1 MTINVYWA
9 CLEDEWVR
17 DTGPEPVSSHFYGN
31 KDINE
36 KDNKH
41 LSLNRCPFFN
51 KNFNNLYQLRSI
63 YSYSFK
69 INGSSV
75 FSDIYDQS
83 FFDKHVY
90 TRSIEKRAFSFSQSR
105 IFYTD
110 NKKGLDMT
118 SYEMPYLE
126 ENNITK
132 RTIPIVGTFN
142 IGKWFR
148 NIEHPFYM
156 KDGYDEF
163 KIEEGEIMYYLRFHT
178 NEKIKF
184 IQFYPSEKIKE
195 ISVSNMKS
203 AINTS
208 SKYSADFFYS
218 NFKTKKIIE
227 KEIKKNIL

>member
-1 MTINVYWA
+1 MTIKVYWA
-9 CLEDEWVR
+9 CLEDEWIR
-17 DTGPEPVSSHFYGN
+17 DSGPEPISSHFYGT

-36 KDNKH
+36 VGNKY
-41 LSLNRCPFFN
+41 LDLGKCPFFN
-51 KNFNNLYQLRSI
+51 KNFDNLYQLRSL

-75 FSDIYDQS
+75 SSDVYDQS
-83 FFDKHVY
+83 FFDRHVY
-90 TRSIEKRAFSFSQSR
+90 VRSIEKKSFSFSQRR

-110 NKKGLDMT
+110 NKNGLDMT

-126 ENNITK
+126 DNNITK

-195 ISVSNMKS
+195 INESNMKS
-203 AINTS
+203 ANNTS
-208 SKYSADFFYS
+208 SRHGIDFFY
-218 NFKTKKIIE
+218 NNLKTKKIIE
-227 KEIKKNIL
+227 EEIKKNIL